1 MTTILHLRGKTVGN
15 LVGICGMRCCP
26 CALIGGWLRHTVNKV
41 RAAHMEVTSDRQVFP
56 RRTVDRPQNMGP
68 EPWQRGEYGPR
79 GRSER
84 KEAAKTFTLRCR
96 TFVSRG
102 NRSEIRIVGRPA
114 LV

>member
-1 MTTILHLRGKTVGN
+1 
-15 LVGICGMRCCP
+15 
-26 CALIGGWLRHTVNKV
+26 
-41 RAAHMEVTSDRQVFP
+41 
-56 RRTVDRPQNMGP
+56 MGP